1 MRRTAELDAKPI
13 SNYDSA
19 SSRRVPRY
27 TIDRFEGDDW
37 AVLEDE
43 AARTFT
49 VPRHW
54 LPATVQEGEV
64 LEISLHT
71 DAEAHILRVVVD
83 AQGRDERLAEATRRR
98 RRLPRGPRGDL
109 SL

>member
-1 MRRTAELDAKPI
+1 M
-13 SNYDSA
+13 
-19 SSRRVPRY
+19 PRY

-43 AARTFT
+43 DACTFN
-49 VPRHW
+49 VPRWW
-54 LPATVQEGEV
+54 LPPEALEGDV
-64 LEISLHT
+64 LHISPQAGT
-71 DAEAHILRVVVD
+71 DTHALRVVVD
-83 AQGRDERLAEATRRR
+83 AHGRDERRAEAIRRR